1 MRLTSVLATLL
12 VFTTVVGLG
21 APAIAA
27 SQASPADRTNQASQ
41 SQQAEAY
48 TGAHISFDTGNRSVV
63 DYTVNG
69 KTLIDSVAVQS
80 KSKARRQ
87 GGLGSGVSLS
97 AVTDLSGAP
106 ISITATTRTHATIGF
121 GSGAEMQA
129 HDNGRGVFVVRAGGQ
144 SQYVEIGL
152 SSGSG
157 ADQAGEKRVV
167 VTTDEGT
174 QSVFLVVGDGQ
185 VTVNEEGNVTTELGE
200 NANLVYRQYKDQR
213 DESDRNQEQF
223 ITNGTATAAV
233 YVQQVDTEGTK
244 QAADVVQFS
253 QDTTVNVT
261 EKSTGR
267 VTMTVDRARTEGSVI
282 LCTVSEKVFES
293 TENIRVLIDDQA
305 AAEASTYAEVK
316 QSIQGQ
322 DSTSRYLVRPSSSAG
337 ATADV
342 VVGIN
347 HFSSRSVTM
356 TSETATATATP
367 TETAM
372 DGGMDGDGDGA
383 TGGGVPGFGP
393 LVTAIAVAVLAGA
406 LVARRRF

>member
-1 MRLTSVLATLL
+1 MRVTALVASLL
-12 VFTTVVGLG
+12 VVASVVGAA
-21 APAIAA
+21 APIAA
-27 SQASPADRTNQASQ
+27 SQQAQQ

-48 TGAHISFDTGNRSVV
+48 TGTHVSFDTGSNAVV

-69 KTLIDSVAVQS
+69 ETIVRNVTVQS
-80 KSKARRQ
+80 KSEAQ
-87 GGLGSGVSLS
+87 SGGGISIGVDLS
-97 AVTDLSGAP
+97 AVTELAGAR
-106 ISITATTRTHATIGF
+106 ISSSTTAATHATVGF
-121 GSGAEMQA
+121 ESGAEMQA
-129 HDNGRGVFVVRAGGQ
+129 HDNGRGVLVLRSGGESQFVQVGVSSDARA
-144 SQYVEIGL
+144 E
-152 SSGSG
+152 
-157 ADQAGEKRVV
+157 QAAENRVV
-167 VTTDEGT
+167 VTNDNGT
-174 QSVFLVVGDGQ
+174 QSTFLVVGDGQ
-185 VTVNEEGNVTTELGE
+185 VTVNEEGNVTAELGE